1 MTLTLT
7 QFQAHRARPLFSPID
22 AVIPAGSFVAVV
34 GPNGAGKSSLL
45 GALAGTGVASSGL
58 AEMGGMNLATVRA
71 RARAGLLG
79 LMTQDGTAPNELLVH
94 DIVAIGAGAAER
106 AGIAHPTVPE
116 ALAAVGAA
124 EHEWVRASALSGGQR
139 QLVQLARL
147 LAQAPPL
154 MLLDEPTSALD
165 PAHQLRA
172 LEAVRERCR
181 AGHTALVTLHD
192 LGTALR
198 FADRVLV
205 IPGHGEDVL
214 DGVTGDVLTPELIER
229 VYGVSAELV
238 FSSGGLPLLA
248 LGAERAGALIRNKE
262 NAS

>member
-7 QFQAHRARPLFSPID
+7 GFQAHRARPLFSPID

-45 GALAGTGVASSGL
+45 GALAGTGVASSGR
-58 AEMGGMNLATVRA
+58 AELDGVDLGTVRA
-71 RARAGLLG
+71 RNRAGLLG

-94 DIVAIGAGAAER
+94 DIVAIGSGAAQR
-106 AGIAHPTVPE
+106 AGIPHPSVSD
-116 ALAAVGAA
+116 ALALVGAA
-124 EHEWVRASALSGGQR
+124 EHEWHRASALSGGQR

-165 PAHQLRA
+165 PAFQLRA
-172 LEAVRERCR
+172 LEVIRDRCR

-205 IPGHGEDVL
+205 IPGSGQAAL
-214 DGVTGDVLTPELIER
+214 TGGTEDVLTPELIER

-238 FSSGGLPLLA
+238 RSSSGLPLLA
-248 LGAERAGALIRNKE
+248 LGAERAAAPVRPKE
-262 NAS
+262 TAR